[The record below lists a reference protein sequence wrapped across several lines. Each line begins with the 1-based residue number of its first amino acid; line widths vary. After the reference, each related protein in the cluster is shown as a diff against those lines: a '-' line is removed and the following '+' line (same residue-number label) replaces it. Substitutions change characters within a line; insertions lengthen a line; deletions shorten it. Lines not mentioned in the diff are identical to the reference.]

1 MEKLRLK
8 VKQIQSG
15 LSGTLM
21 LEAQELVDDL
31 TDFLCDEHRYAR
43 ERKQREPEYEL
54 FFDMQIQRWYKRRS
68 LNANG
73 LAWELATR
81 LGQADRVSKE
91 VAYYAVK
98 ELVDLPRDEYKG
110 IFVSRSS
117 GELTTVEFARFI
129 QALMI
134 ECQMH
139 VPAVEI
145 RDIWILFTE
154 WRFGQ
159 EKDPLEG
166 TYYGPEDY
174 KEKHPCCEACGRFLL
189 HTDEKGDQKHSGEI
203 SHIVSVGAGG
213 GTGARDDWLWL
224 VLCSKCH
231 LCIQH
236 AGGWQELL
244 TLYPHLCPKVDRAR
258 ERAGKKPLSTADGG
272 QGAVQ
277 PVAEPPASA
286 TATVAVAEAPPP
298 NAQAEIVKQVF
309 EGEVVQLA
317 PIAEPGPPVD
327 EAKERMLARLQG
339 LEKTTKDRQQRYY
352 PPAQQTLFDEPP
364 APTVDPKKAQYKD
377 DEKDEPEPAE
387 EQPAVPAYDKDG
399 NFALPPEF

>member
-8 VKQIQSG
+8 VKQIPSG

-31 TDFLCDEHRYAR
+31 TDFLRDEHRYAR

-68 LNANG
+68 LNANN

-91 VAYYAVK
+91 VVYYAVK

-129 QALMI
+129 QAIVI
-134 ECQMH
+134 ECQTH

-154 WRFGQ
+154 WRFAQ

-174 KEKHPCCEACGRFLL
+174 KEKHPCCEACGGYLL
-189 HTDEKGDQKHSGEI
+189 TTDGNGDLQHGGQLA
-203 SHIVSVGAGG
+203 HIVSVGAGG
-213 GTGARDDWLWL
+213 AHPDWDWLM
-224 VLCSKCH
+224 LCTKCH
-231 LCIQH
+231 LCTQH
-236 AGGWQELL
+236 ANGWEDLL
-244 TLYPHLCPKVDRAR
+244 TLHPHLRPKVDRAR
-258 ERAGKKPLSTADGG
+258 ERSGKKPLT
-272 QGAVQ
+272 Q
-277 PVAEPPASA
+277 PYGESSALQPPAEPSAPATEA
-286 TATVAVAEAPPP
+286 VAAAEAPPL

-309 EGEVVQLA
+309 EGEVVQLPA
-317 PIAEPGPPVD
+317 PEAEAKPPLD
-327 EAKERMLARLQG
+327 KEKERMLARLQG
-339 LEKTTKDRQQRYY
+339 LEKTTTESQHRYY
-352 PPAQQTLFDEPP
+352 PPTQKTLFDEPP
-364 APTVDPKKAQYKD
+364 AEAVDPKKAQYKD
-377 DEKDEPEPAE
+377 DEKDDPEPAE
-387 EQPAVPAYDKDG
+387 ETPAVPAYDKDG
-399 NFALPPEF
+399 SFALPPEF

>member
-8 VKQIQSG
+8 VKQIPSG

-31 TDFLCDEHRYAR
+31 TDFLRDEHRYAR

-68 LNANG
+68 LNANN

-91 VAYYAVK
+91 IVYYAVK

-129 QALMI
+129 QAIVI
-134 ECQMH
+134 ECQTH

-154 WRFGQ
+154 WRFAQ

-174 KEKHPCCEACGRFLL
+174 KEKHPCCEGCGRYLL
-189 HTDEKGDQKHSGEI
+189 TTDKEGTDHHAGELA
-203 SHIVSVGAGG
+203 HIVSVGAGG
-213 GTGARDDWLWL
+213 GVGSRDDWIWL
-224 VLCSKCH
+224 MLCTKCH
-231 LCIQH
+231 LCTQH
-236 AGGWQELL
+236 ANGWEDLL
-244 TLYPHLCPKVDRAR
+244 TLYPHLRPKVDRAR
-258 ERAGKKPLSTADGG
+258 ERSGKKPLTQPDGG
-272 QGAVQ
+272 QGPVQ
-277 PVAEPPASA
+277 PPAEPPAPA
-286 TATVAVAEAPPP
+286 TEAVAAAEMPPL
-298 NAQAEIVKQVF
+298 NVQAEIVKQVF
-309 EGEVVQLA
+309 EGEVVQLPA
-317 PIAEPGPPVD
+317 PEA
-327 EAKERMLARLQG
+327 EAKPPLDKEKDRMLARLQG
-339 LEKTTKDRQQRYY
+339 LEKTTTESQHRYY
-352 PPAQQTLFDEPP
+352 PPTQKTLFDEPP
-364 APTVDPKKAQYKD
+364 AEAVDPKKAQYKD

-387 EQPAVPAYDKDG
+387 DAGVSERIEEKTCK
-399 NFALPPEF
+399 NMT

>member
-31 TDFLCDEHRYAR
+31 TDFLRDEHRYAR

-174 KEKHPCCEACGRFLL
+174 KEKHSCCEACGRYLL
-189 HTDEKGDQKHSGEI
+189 TTDKEGADQHAGELA
-203 SHIVSVGAGG
+203 HIVSVGAGG
-213 GTGARDDWLWL
+213 GTGSRDDWLWL
-224 VLCSKCH
+224 MLCSKCH
-231 LCIQH
+231 LSIQH
-236 AGGWQELL
+236 AGGWEDLL
-244 TLYPHLCPKVDRAR
+244 TLYSHLRPKVDRAR
-258 ERAGKKPLSTADGG
+258 ERAGKKPLTPADGG
-272 QGAVQ
+272 QV
-277 PVAEPPASA
+277 PAA
-286 TATVAVAEAPPP
+286 AALPAGQTAQTVELVT
-298 NAQAEIVKQVF
+298 QVF
-309 EGEVVQLA
+309 GGEIIDTA
-317 PIAEPGPPVD
+317 PEAAGEAPVD
-327 EAKERMLARLQG
+327 EKKEKMLARLQG
-339 LEKTTKDRQQRYY
+339 LQKKVEKEQSPVPPKQQS
-352 PPAQQTLFDEPP
+352 LFDEPQEIKEP
-364 APTVDPKKAQYKD
+364 ATEAAETPSPGTTAVQAPTPSY
-377 DEKDEPEPAE
+377 AE
-387 EQPAVPAYDKDG
+387 DG
-399 NFALPPEF
+399 SFNLPPEF

>member
-8 VKQIQSG
+8 VKQIPSG

-31 TDFLCDEHRYAR
+31 TDFLRDEHRYAR

-68 LNANG
+68 LNANN

-91 VAYYAVK
+91 VVYYAVK

-129 QALMI
+129 QAIVI
-134 ECQMH
+134 ECQTH

-154 WRFGQ
+154 WRFAQ

-174 KEKHPCCEACGRFLL
+174 KEKHPCCEACGGYLL
-189 HTDEKGDQKHSGEI
+189 TTDGNGDLQHGGQLA
-203 SHIVSVGAGG
+203 HIVSVGAGG
-213 GTGARDDWLWL
+213 AHPDWDWLM
-224 VLCSKCH
+224 LCTKCH
-231 LCIQH
+231 LCTQH
-236 AGGWQELL
+236 ANGWEDLL
-244 TLYPHLCPKVDRAR
+244 TLHPHLRPKVDRAR
-258 ERAGKKPLSTADGG
+258 ERSGKKPLATPDGESS
-272 QGAVQ
+272 AVQ
-277 PVAEPPASA
+277 PPAEPSAPATEA
-286 TATVAVAEAPPP
+286 VAAAEAPPL

-309 EGEVVQLA
+309 EGEVVQLPA
-317 PIAEPGPPVD
+317 PEAEAKPPLD
-327 EAKERMLARLQG
+327 KEKERMLARLQG
-339 LEKTTKDRQQRYY
+339 LEKTTTDRQQRYY
-352 PPAQQTLFDEPP
+352 PPAQKTLFDEPP
-364 APTVDPKKAQYKD
+364 AEAVDPKKAQYKD

-387 EQPAVPAYDKDG
+387 ETPAVPAYDKDG
-399 NFALPPEF
+399 SFALPPEF

>member
-8 VKQIQSG
+8 VKQIPSG

-31 TDFLCDEHRYAR
+31 TDFLRDEHRYAR

-68 LNANG
+68 LNANN

-91 VAYYAVK
+91 VVYYAVK

-129 QALMI
+129 QAIVI
-134 ECQMH
+134 ECQTH

-159 EKDPLEG
+159 EQDPLGG
-166 TYYGPEDY
+166 TYSGPEDY
-174 KEKHPCCEACGRFLL
+174 KEKHPCCEACGKFLL
-189 HTDEKGDQKHSGEI
+189 VTDNDGVQQHVGQLA
-203 SHIVSVGAGG
+203 HIVSKGAGG
-213 GTGARDDWLWL
+213 PDADSNWL
-224 VLCSKCH
+224 VLCSECH
-231 LCIQH
+231 LFTQH
-236 AGGWQELL
+236 AEGWEELL
-244 TLYPHLCPKVDRAR
+244 KIHAHLQEKVRRSR
-258 ERAGKKPLSTADGG
+258 EFAGKKPLAAADEG
-272 QGAVQ
+272 QGPVQ
-277 PVAEPPASA
+277 PAAEPSAPATEA
-286 TATVAVAEAPPP
+286 VAVVKTPPLG
-298 NAQAEIVKQVF
+298 AQAEIVKQIF
-309 EGEVVQLA
+309 EGEVVQLPA
-317 PIAEPGPPVD
+317 PEAKLKPLVD
-327 EAKERMLARLQG
+327 KDKERMLARLQG
-339 LEKTTKDRQQRYY
+339 LEKTTTESQQRYY
-352 PPAQQTLFDEPP
+352 PPTQKTLFDDPP
-364 APTVDPKKAQYKD
+364 AEAVDSKKAQYKD
-377 DEKDEPEPAE
+377 DEKDESEPDK